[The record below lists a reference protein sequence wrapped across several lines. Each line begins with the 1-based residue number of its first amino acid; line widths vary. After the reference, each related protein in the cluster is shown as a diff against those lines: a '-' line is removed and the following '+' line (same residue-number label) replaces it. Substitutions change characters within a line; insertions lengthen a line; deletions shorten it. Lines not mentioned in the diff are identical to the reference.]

1 MDFKLD
7 ENFGR
12 SVQSL
17 LREEGHNCST
27 VRDENLAGSPD
38 EIVLAAACAEK
49 RVLLTMDRGL
59 GNVLRY
65 PPEITSGIVIINPP
79 GRASMSLIRDLI
91 RSLLEALHI
100 QQVQGKLWI
109 VEPGRIR
116 VREPG
121 SLADEER

>member
-1 MDFKLD
+1 MK
-7 ENFGR
+7 
-12 SVQSL
+12 QSWL
-17 LREEGHNCST
+17 Q
-27 VRDENLAGSPD
+27 
-38 EIVLAAACAEK
+38 

-65 PPEITSGIVIINPP
+65 PPEIASGIVIINPP

-91 RSLLEALHI
+91 RSLLEALNI